1 MLHDV
6 LDLCHPLDF
15 VTKLECVM
23 GTLKTRIHQGKVD
36 ITFPSI
42 MSFWPSKISVIDVE
56 FAVVN

>member
-15 VTKLECVM
+15 VTILECVM
-23 GTLKTRIHQGKVD
+23 GILKTRIRQGKVD

-42 MSFWPSKISVIDVE
+42 MSFWPLKISVIDVE